1 MIKRNQ
7 AKLIKFNWR
16 DIVAIVT
23 VVAITATVFV
33 WTLFVM
39 PSASQNVDTYL
50 LARYHNDVIFQN
62 LPVRDGPTSLEYVIS
77 FRRDLRVNETYTNT
91 YKEGEIKNI
100 EATNLA
106 DVTSPSEV
114 DGYYLIVNSTSDDV
128 FNGFRDLVGPQVDV
142 KVFNMGFQVILE
154 DSPENVCSK
163 QGFTDNANVPVVC
176 LPNSMFFWLASNSY
190 DGPDA

>member
-1 MIKRNQ
+1 MVKRNQ

-39 PSASQNVDTYL
+39 PSSVSDVDTYL
-50 LARYHNDVIFQN
+50 LARYHNETIFEN
-62 LPVRDGPTSLEYVIS
+62 IPIRDGPTSLEYVIS
-77 FRRDLRVNETYTNT
+77 FRRDLEEDETYTNT
-91 YKEGEIKNI
+91 YEEGEIKEI
-100 EATNLA
+100 EANDLYNIT
-106 DVTSPSEV
+106 DPRDV
-114 DGYYLIVNSTSDDV
+114 DGYYIIVTSTDEDEYD
-128 FNGFRDLVGPQVDV
+128 GFEDLVGPQVDV
-142 KVFNMGFQVILE
+142 KVYNMGFQVILE
-154 DSPENVCSK
+154 ESPENICSN
-163 QGFTDNANVPVVC
+163 QGFTDTVNYPVVC